1 MFLQTRID
9 EFRMVCITLCFY
21 RFGCRDSCR
30 QVYDGVNYNLF
41 LQILV
46 YRLVKTSLGWMPAC
60 ACARI
65 FYSQIFIW
73 LWVEAFELERL
84 VFPTFFIWLPS
95 LANTCHVGT
104 WTPKQILCL
113 TQSSTCH
120 PPCSLWHFLWEGSEF
135 LRTGWPRHQNKFLN
149 ADASGEAIWLC
160 CKWTCFHSAGVYSC
174 NIVQAWAPVV
184 QERASL
190 VQACACNRRTTVL

>member
-1 MFLQTRID
+1 
-9 EFRMVCITLCFY
+9 MVCITICFCRFWSIDSY
-21 RFGCRDSCR
+21 RRVSDECQLVRALEFFTSRFSFDFGWRRSSWR
-30 QVYDGVNYNLF
+30 GSRFQL
-41 LQILV
+41 
-46 YRLVKTSLGWMPAC
+46 
-60 ACARI
+60 
-65 FYSQIFIW
+65 
-73 LWVEAFELERL
+73 
-84 VFPTFFIWLPS
+84 FFIWLPS